1 MRPILTPHEMRE
13 VDAAAVARGTAEEI
27 LIERAAWAVARRA
40 RRMLGGSYGRRV
52 VVIAGPGNNGAD
64 GRVAARFLTERG
76 VRVRVIDA
84 ASIPERLPECDL
96 VIDAAYGTGFRGVWN
111 APRTDAPVLA
121 VDFPSGVDG
130 MTGCSHGRPLRA
142 TATVTFAALK
152 PGLLFG
158 DGAEFAGDV
167 EIVDIGLDVSSS
179 SVFAVD
185 ASDVSVP
192 ARAVDAHKWKAAVL
206 AVAGS
211 PGMIGAASLA
221 SEAALRAG
229 AGIVHLVSPGSASD
243 HSIPRE
249 VVRRPVAPIG
259 WAPEVV
265 EMAGNRFAAMVLG
278 PGLGRDESTMTD
290 VRRLVADAT
299 LPMVIDGDAL
309 FALGDEFS
317 VLASRRGGSVITPH
331 DGEFARLTGH
341 APSRDRIAAAR
352 SLAHDADCV
361 CLLKGPATVIA
372 APDGRVAVVDE
383 GDQRLATAGSGDVLA
398 GVVAAFIAR
407 GAELFEAA
415 YSAAFV
421 HARAA
426 RHDRAIGLLAGDL
439 PLAVAD
445 VLAGD
450 FEVDA

>member
-13 VDAAAVARGTAEEI
+13 VDAAALAGGTAEHV

-64 GRVAARFLTERG
+64 GRVAARFLVERG
-76 VRVRVIDA
+76 TRVRIIEA
-84 ASIPERLPECDL
+84 AAVPEQLPECDL
-96 VIDAAYGTGFRGVWN
+96 VIDAAYGTGFRGVWI

-121 VDFPSGVDG
+121 VDIPSGIDG
-130 MTGCSHGRPLRA
+130 TTGCAHGRPFSAA
-142 TATVTFAALK
+142 TTVTFAALK

-158 DGAEFAGDV
+158 DGADSAGDV
-167 EIVDIGLDVSSS
+167 EVVDIGLDVSSS
-179 SVFAVD
+179 RAFAVD
-185 ASDVSVP
+185 AIDVSVP
-192 ARAVDAHKWKAAVL
+192 PRATDAHKWKAAVL

-221 SEAALRAG
+221 SDAALRAG
-229 AGIVHLVSPGSASD
+229 AGIVHLVSPGATSD

-249 VVRRPVAPIG
+249 VVRRSVGPVS
-259 WAPEVV
+259 WASDIV
-265 EMAGNRFAAMVLG
+265 EMARSRFTAMVIG
-278 PGLGRDESTMTD
+278 PGLGRDENTVSD
-290 VRRLVADAT
+290 VRRVVAETT

-309 FALGDEFS
+309 FALGDDLS
-317 VLASRRGGSVITPH
+317 VLANRRGASVITPH
-331 DGEFARLTGH
+331 DGEFARLTGA
-341 APSRDRIAAAR
+341 APSADRISAAR
-352 SLAHDADCV
+352 SFAATADCV

-383 GDQRLATAGSGDVLA
+383 GDERLATAGSGDVLA

-407 GAELFEAA
+407 GAPVFEAA

-426 RHDRAIGLLAGDL
+426 RRGRAVGLLAGDL
-439 PLAVAD
+439 PVVVAD
-445 VLAGD
+445 VLTRIH
-450 FEVDA
+450 EVDA

>member
-13 VDAAAVARGTAEEI
+13 VDAAAVAAGTAENV

-64 GRVAARFLTERG
+64 GRVAARFLAERG
-76 VRVRVIDA
+76 TSVRIVEA
-84 ASIPERLPECDL
+84 AAVPERLPDCDL

-111 APRTDAPVLA
+111 APCTDAPVLA
-121 VDFPSGVDG
+121 VDIPSGVDG
-130 MTGCSHGRPLRA
+130 ITGCAHGHPLRA
-142 TATVTFAALK
+142 SATVTFAALK

-158 DGAEFAGDV
+158 DGAECAGDIEV
-167 EIVDIGLDVSSS
+167 VDIGLDVSSS
-179 SVFAVD
+179 RVFAVD
-185 ASDVSVP
+185 ANDVSVP
-192 ARAVDAHKWKAAVL
+192 PRAADAHKWKAAVL

-229 AGIVHLVSPGSASD
+229 AGIVHLVSPGASSD
-243 HSIPRE
+243 RSVPRE
-249 VVRRPVAPIG
+249 VVRRSVGSLA

-265 EMAGNRFAAMVLG
+265 EMARSRFAAMVIG
-278 PGLGRDESTMTD
+278 PGLGRDQSTVVD
-290 VRRLVADAT
+290 VRRVVAETT

-309 FALGDEFS
+309 FALGEDLS
-317 VLASRRGGSVITPH
+317 VLANRRGSCVITPH
-331 DGEFARLTGH
+331 DGEFAQLTGG
-341 APSRDRIAAAR
+341 APSADRISAAR
-352 SLAHDADCV
+352 SLASDADCV
-361 CLLKGPATVIA
+361 CLLKGPSTVIA

-383 GDQRLATAGSGDVLA
+383 GDERLATAGSGDVLA

-407 GAELFEAA
+407 GAPVFEAA

-426 RHDRAIGLLAGDL
+426 RRERAVGMLAGDL
-439 PLAVAD
+439 PVAVAD
-445 VLAGD
+445 VLTHD
-450 FEVDA
+450 FEADA